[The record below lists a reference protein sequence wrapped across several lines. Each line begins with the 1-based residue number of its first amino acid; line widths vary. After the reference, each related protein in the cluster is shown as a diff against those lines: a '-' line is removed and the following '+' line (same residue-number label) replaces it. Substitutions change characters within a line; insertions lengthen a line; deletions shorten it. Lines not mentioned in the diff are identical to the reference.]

1 MMRVTQQTISGQVIE
16 GLQRAYQRVAKAQ
29 EIVTSGR
36 RINHLSDDP
45 IGAARA
51 LGLRSFEEALAQY
64 QRNVDNSQPFLAQTD
79 VVLGD
84 VVSGLIRAKELTLA
98 MVNDTNSPVERQ
110 ATANEIHQILEQ
122 ILSQANTKIEN
133 RFIFGGFLNGAAPFV
148 RSLNR
153 INYRGDNGIIESQSN
168 PTSTLAINL
177 IGSEVYQGAGVIGGQ
192 GVFDSL
198 EDLEAVLRGT
208 GAPNALALKV
218 NLDAAITAGTGFAET
233 DAVGTEALPAA
244 LTAEADFSAPL
255 TVFDSQG
262 ERHDL
267 NILFA
272 KTGAATFSYRVFADS
287 DEITGATAGNWY
299 QIALEGTL
307 AFNPDGTL
315 NTGSSTTT
323 DITLL
328 GLANGAADITIS
340 AADISFAGSTQLSQ
354 PSDVLAQS
362 QTNTNG
368 LHAQLGRLDAAI
380 DQILTFRAEVGAR
393 MNSAKVAGDAV
404 GVLKD
409 RVLGQRSAIE
419 DADVLGA
426 YSDFAR
432 LQNAFQ
438 AALQSASQ
446 VIQPSLLDF
455 LR

>member
-1 MMRVTQQTISGQVIE
+1 MRVTQQTISTQVTE
-16 GLQRAYQRVAKAQ
+16 GLQRAYQRVAQAQ

-45 IGAARA
+45 IGATRA

-79 VVLGD
+79 AVLED
-84 VVSGLIRAKELTLA
+84 VVNGLIRAKEITLA
-98 MVNDTNSPVERQ
+98 MANDTNSTVERQ
-110 ATANEIHQILEQ
+110 AGANEIHQILEQ
-122 ILSQANTKIEN
+122 ILSQANTKVEN
-133 RFIFGGFLNGAAPFV
+133 RFIFGGFLNGAAPFA
-148 RSLNR
+148 RGTNR
-153 INYRGDNGIIESQSN
+153 VDYRGDNGAIEIQTN
-168 PTSTLAINL
+168 PTSTLEINL
-177 IGSEVYQGAGVIGGQ
+177 IGNEVYQGAGVVGGQ
-192 GVFDSL
+192 GIFDTL
-198 EDLEAVLRGT
+198 QDLEAVLRGT
-208 GAPNALALKV
+208 GVPNALALTV
-218 NLDAAITAGTGFAET
+218 NLDAAIAAGSGFAET

-244 LTAEADFSAPL
+244 LNAEADFSAPL

-262 ERHDL
+262 QRHDL
-267 NILFA
+267 HIFFA

-287 DEITGATAGNWY
+287 DEITGGTAGNWY
-299 QIALEGTL
+299 QVAPEGTL

-315 NTGSSTTT
+315 NGGSSTIT
-323 DITLL
+323 DITLI
-328 GLANGAADITIS
+328 GLTNGAADITIS
-340 AADISFAGSTQLSQ
+340 AANVSFTGSTQLSQ
-354 PSDVLAQS
+354 PSAVLAQT

-368 LHAQLGRLDAAI
+368 LQAQLGRLDAAI
-380 DQILTFRAEVGAR
+380 DQIVTFRAEVGAR

-419 DADVLGA
+419 DADVLSA

>member
-98 MVNDTNSPVERQ
+98 LVNDTNSPVERQ
-110 ATANEIHQILEQ
+110 AGANEIHQILEQ

-148 RSLNR
+148 RNLNR
-153 INYRGDNGIIESQSN
+153 VNYRGDNGTIESQTN
-168 PTSTLAINL
+168 PASSLAINL
-177 IGSEVYQGAGVIGGQ
+177 IGSEVYQGAGVVGGQ

-208 GAPNALALKV
+208 GAPNALAVKV
-218 NLDAAITAGTGFAET
+218 NLDATIAAGSGFAET
-233 DAVGTEALPAA
+233 DAVGTEALPAT
-244 LTAEADFSAPL
+244 LNAEADFSAPL
-255 TVFDSQG
+255 TIFDSQG
-262 ERHDL
+262 QRHDL

-272 KTGAATFSYRVFADS
+272 KTGTATFSYRVFADA

-315 NTGSSTTT
+315 NAGSSTTT

-328 GLANGAADITIS
+328 GLTNGAADIIIN
-340 AADISFAGSTQLSQ
+340 AADIGFAGSTQLSQ

-393 MNSAKVAGDAV
+393 SNSAKVAGDAV

-419 DADVLGA
+419 DADVLSA